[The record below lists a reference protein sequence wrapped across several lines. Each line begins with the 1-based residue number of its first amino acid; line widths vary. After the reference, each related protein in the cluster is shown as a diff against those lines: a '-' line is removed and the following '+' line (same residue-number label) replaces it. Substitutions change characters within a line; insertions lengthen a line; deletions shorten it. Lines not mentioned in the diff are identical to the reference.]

1 MVFLYCVYCFC
12 FELFFFLYVMINYYL
27 SILFILFEKEFGYL
41 YKYLLFYEMRRRS
54 GLNVNMLD
62 IYVCMVYFNV

>member
-1 MVFLYCVYCFC
+1 
-12 FELFFFLYVMINYYL
+12 MINYYL
-27 SILFILFEKEFGYL
+27 NILFILFEKEFGYL

-54 GLNVNMLD
+54 VLNVNMLD